1 MKREGQMGTYITVA
15 KDVYLAALEEDWDRM
30 IRACSGIG
38 EMYVMSPVTVSED
51 TPLHLAVYSKEVQ
64 PLKALLDIADK
75 NPIPG
80 NPFTKKNAYGNTVL
94 HEAVFAGNMEAV
106 EHLLN
111 YDPSMQLQTKNK
123 LGETPLYRAAAC
135 GKKKIVERLFSE
147 GKLLEDHRKRGD
159 SNPILHAAIQGQHFD
174 TALTLLEKDPSLY
187 EMKDSLGMTCLHVL
201 AGMPSAFK
209 SGQALRPITI
219 TNLFYRCLSAAKG
232 DGDQSRSKKGWPV
245 VERIQK
251 DKHKHESALKLA
263 QELIKKNQL
272 KWWQSIKVNPT
283 KVNIETPGQGGRG
296 GQSERQGGGGIPGGG
311 REGQEGAREGADTG
325 RGGGGEVENNE
336 NVQPKIEENRIQER
350 PPSPPN
356 PLFIATS
363 HGIVEIAEEILDNFP
378 QGIEL
383 VNDEGQNILH
393 VAVMHRRRE
402 IFRLVKKKNIIVT
415 RMSSSVDNNG
425 FTLLHQVAHVKHYSG
440 GAKPGP
446 ALQLQEEIKWFK
458 RVQKVVPP
466 SLSEQK
472 VKWVLSNDKLMTAIE
487 LFQEEHKGQL
497 KLAQDWIEKTSQ
509 SCSAVAVL
517 LATVVFA
524 AAYTIPGGSN
534 DRGFPIFLHNRF
546 FIAFTVLDVTALA
559 SSLTSVVMFLSIL
572 TTPFECEKF
581 HHSIPRKLICGFTL
595 LFFSVMTTMLAFS
608 CTLLLVIRL
617 KKQWTTGLM
626 SIAAFLPVSVFA
638 VMQFPLYVAFMT
650 TMKDFYKEVV
660 KSLPWCQL
668 PFRYCFRQGKARR
681 R

>member
-1 MKREGQMGTYITVA
+1 M
-15 KDVYLAALEEDWDRM
+15 
-30 IRACSGIG
+30 
-38 EMYVMSPVTVSED
+38 
-51 TPLHLAVYSKEVQ
+51 
-64 PLKALLDIADK
+64 
-75 NPIPG
+75 
-80 NPFTKKNAYGNTVL
+80 
-94 HEAVFAGNMEAV
+94 
-106 EHLLN
+106 
-111 YDPSMQLQTKNK
+111 
-123 LGETPLYRAAAC
+123 ETP
-135 GKKKIVERLFSE
+135 
-147 GKLLEDHRKRGD
+147 DHHHQWFLPPTR
-159 SNPILHAAIQGQHFD
+159 
-174 TALTLLEKDPSLY
+174 
-187 EMKDSLGMTCLHVL
+187 
-201 AGMPSAFK
+201 
-209 SGQALRPITI
+209 
-219 TNLFYRCLSAAKG
+219 
-232 DGDQSRSKKGWPV
+232 
-245 VERIQK
+245 
-251 DKHKHESALKLA
+251 
-263 QELIKKNQL
+263 
-272 KWWQSIKVNPT
+272 KWWQSIKVKPT
-283 KVNIETPGQGGRG
+283 KVNIETPGQGGSG
-296 GQSERQGGGGIPGGG
+296 GQSERQGGRGIPGEGG
-311 REGQEGAREGADTG
+311 EGQEGAREGVDTG
-325 RGGGGEVENNE
+325 RGGGGEVET
-336 NVQPKIEENRIQER
+336 KR
-350 PPSPPN
+350 PHSPPN

-363 HGIVEIAEEILDNFP
+363 NGIVEIAEEILDKFP

-393 VAVMHRRRE
+393 VAVMNRRRE
-402 IFRLVKKKNIIVT
+402 IFRLVKKKNILVT
-415 RMSSSVDNNG
+415 RLSSSVDNNG

-466 SLSEQK
+466 SLSEQR
-472 VKWVLSNDKLMTAIE
+472 VQWVLPNDKNYKLMTAFE

-546 FIAFTVLDVTALA
+546 FLAFTVLDVTALA

-581 HHSIPRKLICGFTL
+581 HHNIPRKLICGFTL

-660 KSLPWCQL
+660 KSLPWCHL